1 MAEVHSPPTKIFLL
15 DRQWNSPRKGSFEI
29 KGTFSS
35 KSIKGQSDTVL
46 HVYKNSKPLKSF
58 NIIDGKEVVIELTTD
73 LEVGDKLDF
82 LTSNISKINKDFTLN
97 IKINELKDENSLT
110 PITWNS
116 NTDFKAPISKND
128 KELNSW
134 ERYAHVLM
142 MSNEMIFI
150 N

>member
-1 MAEVHSPPTKIFLL
+1 M
-15 DRQWNSPRKGSFEI
+15 NNI
-29 KGTFSS
+29 K
-35 KSIKGQSDTVL
+35 L
-46 HVYKNSKPLKSF
+46 
-58 NIIDGKEVVIELTTD
+58 
-73 LEVGDKLDF
+73 
-82 LTSNISKINKDFTLN
+82 
-97 IKINELKDENSLT
+97 KINELKDENSLT